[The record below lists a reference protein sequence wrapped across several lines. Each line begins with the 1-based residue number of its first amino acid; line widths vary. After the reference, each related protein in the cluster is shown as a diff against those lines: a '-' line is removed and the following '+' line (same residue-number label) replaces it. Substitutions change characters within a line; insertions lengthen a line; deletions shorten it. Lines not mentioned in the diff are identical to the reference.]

1 MGFVDDAPR
10 EPFETADEWRAWLEQ
25 NHTTSS
31 GVFVVFWKK
40 ATGRPAMTY
49 DEMVEQALCFGWVDS
64 RPAKLDD
71 ERSMLWFT
79 PRKRGSGWARPN
91 KLRIERMVAAGLMR
105 PAGAA
110 MIEAAKLDGS
120 WTLLDTVE
128 DLEIPADLA
137 EALDALGPARA
148 NFEAFPKSARRGIL
162 EWIAQAKTAPTRAKR
177 VGETAAQAA
186 LNERAN
192 QWTPRQPT
200 S

>member
-10 EPFETADEWRAWLEQ
+10 EPFETTDEWRGWLEA

-49 DEMVEQALCFGWVDS
+49 DEMVEQALCYGWVDS

-110 MIEAAKLDGS
+110 MIEAAKADGS
-120 WTLLDTVE
+120 WTLLDAVE

-137 EALDALGPARA
+137 DALDLLDAARA

-177 VGETAAQAA
+177 VGETAEKAA
-186 LNERAN
+186 VNERAN

-200 S
+200 T